1 MVFSKMVGLCEFIY
15 DLHGFN
21 KPESI
26 RVSSS
31 TQTKGTRNIWGSF
44 DLNSIPWNEPTT
56 VVARLKLNSRD
67 N

>member
-1 MVFSKMVGLCEFIY
+1 MVFILCEFIY

-44 DLNSIPWNEPTT
+44 DLFFYSLKWAYEDRTT
-56 VVARLKLNSRD
+56 
-67 N
+67 